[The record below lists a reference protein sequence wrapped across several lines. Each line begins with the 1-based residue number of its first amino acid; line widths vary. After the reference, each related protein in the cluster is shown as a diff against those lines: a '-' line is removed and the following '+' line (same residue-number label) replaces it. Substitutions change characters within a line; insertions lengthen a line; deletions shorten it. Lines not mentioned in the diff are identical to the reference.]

1 MSKVIKGNKITWVEA
16 ILIITDLVPS
26 LGVPQSIQYG
36 LGIGVDEV
44 TDTIKA
50 VSYTHLTLPTLYSA

>member
-26 LGVPQSIQYG
+26 LGIPQSIENG

-44 TDTIKA
+44 TDTIKEHCCGL
-50 VSYTHLTLPTLYSA
+50 SLLNGLN